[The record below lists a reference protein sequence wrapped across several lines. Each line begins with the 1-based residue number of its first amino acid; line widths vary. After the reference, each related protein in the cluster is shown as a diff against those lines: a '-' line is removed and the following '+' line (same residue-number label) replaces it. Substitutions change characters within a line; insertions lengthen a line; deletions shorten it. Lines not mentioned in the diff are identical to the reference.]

1 MKWESRSSGLSPSRS
16 HSLRP
21 SARAEREGR
30 LDWATGQKNRRPGL
44 GRGLRVPVPC
54 AARCP
59 APGAGCARR
68 AGAEG
73 RRLRCG
79 PSRHHVPAPGRV
91 SAPVPLCPRPSPS
104 DGYPASTSSR
114 PARLC
119 VGPAAV
125 AEALPRGET
134 RRGEG
139 GAPRGLAGVRCGS
152 RGRSQ
157 SQRATGWEEGAGL
170 RGAGRRQR
178 SGCGNLAQPG
188 HFSGLALNASPR
200 ERKALGRF
208 GRQRHPVRHRRL
220 QPEGPGSAAGAHLRG
235 C

>member
-1 MKWESRSSGLSPSRS
+1 MKWESRSSGLSPSRPR
-16 HSLRP
+16 SLRP

-30 LDWATGQKNRRPGL
+30 LDWAAGQKNRRPGL

-91 SAPVPLCPRPSPS
+91 SAPVPLCPRPSRVTATQ
-104 DGYPASTSSR
+104 PA
-114 PARLC
+114 PAPVLLASAL
-119 VGPAAV
+119 GPLRWRRRCR
-125 AEALPRGET
+125 EA
-134 RRGEG
+134 RRGEAREGRRAAWPGCAAAPEVDPEPESG
-139 GAPRGLAGVRCGS
+139 GLGRRGGPPRRREETAVGVR
-152 RGRSQ
+152 
-157 SQRATGWEEGAGL
+157 
-170 RGAGRRQR
+170 
-178 SGCGNLAQPG
+178 NLAQPG
-188 HFSGLALNASPR
+188 HFSGLALSVSPR
-200 ERKALGRF
+200 ERKALGGF

-220 QPEGPGSAAGAHLRG
+220 QTEGPGSAAGADLRG